1 MASNSPSSSTQT
13 VVIKVG
19 TSSICDEVTHRP
31 RLALLAA
38 LVETIVALREA
49 GHRVVLVTSGAIG
62 VGLRATYEA
71 TRPKKLARLQALAAI
86 GQAQLMAQ
94 YAALFSPFDVQV
106 AQILISRGDVADRH
120 RYLNACNALRELLD
134 MGMVPVVNENDAVS
148 VAEIKFGDN
157 DTLSAVV
164 ARMVAAQW
172 LFLLTDVDALYTDN
186 PRTNPDAKPV
196 RVVRD
201 LLALREQVKVP
212 AGAGSSV
219 GTGGMETKLVAAEL
233 ATAAGVTTVILNA
246 QRPRDLVAA
255 MSQPLPTTAAA
266 TGNVGDEVKAV
277 AHLLGT
283 RFLPPQESS
292 PLPDRKWWIRHGLR
306 PAGTV
311 LVDKG
316 AMNALADHRASLFP
330 AGIVGVIGQFAA
342 TQAVTIVAVS
352 NKTDR
357 AALRS
362 ATDLTQLTDPITV
375 GKGLV
380 NYSAAELRLIMGH
393 QSTEVAEILGYAESE
408 AVIDRSSIVLEPG
421 VGRVRRAS
429 AGRPQTSGSNTSIA
443 SE

>member
-1 MASNSPSSSTQT
+1 MASNSQSSSAQT

-62 VGLRATYEA
+62 VGLRATNEA

-94 YAALFSPFDVQV
+94 YTALFSPFDVQV

-120 RYLNACNALRELLD
+120 RYLNACNALRELLE

-186 PRTNPDAKPV
+186 PRTNPAAKPV

-246 QRPRDLVAA
+246 QRPRDLIEA
-255 MSQPLPTTAAA
+255 MTQPLPAPAVV
-266 TGNVGDEVKAV
+266 GNVGDEVKAV
-277 AHLLGT
+277 SHLLGT
-283 RFLPPQESS
+283 RFVPPQESA

-311 LVDKG
+311 IVDMG

-352 NKTDR
+352 NTADR
-357 AALRS
+357 TALRFI
-362 ATDLTQLTDPITV
+362 TDQTQLTDPVTV

-393 QSTEVAEILGYAESE
+393 QSAEVAELLGYAESE

-421 VGRVRRAS
+421 VGRGRRTS
-429 AGRPQTSGSNTSIA
+429 AGRPRTAGSSTSIA